1 MEWQRTPQGSD
12 RGPSQEA
19 SGVPITRAPSRERA
33 MATVKVTYATLSADN
48 EDLHEGYDAAVRR
61 AREILGRV
69 HPMLIGEERRPGHAH
84 FEDRNPADTR
94 QLLGRFAL
102 GSRQDARDAIAAAKA
117 AFPVWSHMPWPER
130 LARLRRAADLISE
143 RSFELAAM
151 MSLEAGKNR
160 YEALGDVEE
169 AADLVRYYCRVF
181 EEAGGYDRP
190 MGQLSPTERT
200 RSVLKPWGVWAVIS
214 PFNFPLALATGM
226 SAGALVAGNTVVLK
240 PASDTPWLG
249 LMLGEILL
257 DAGVPTGVFNC
268 VTGPGG
274 TVGAE
279 LVESRDVAG
288 LIFTG
293 SKAVGWD
300 IWQRFNRTSIRP
312 CILELGGKNPAI
324 VTAKADLERAAEGV
338 TRSAYGLGGQKCSAC
353 SRVYVDRRVAKAFSE
368 ALVEKT
374 RAIRVGEPTRQDV
387 FLGPLINEAAVGTF
401 TAASAEAGRDGRVV
415 MGGRT
420 LADGD
425 YAHGYFVEPTLVTGL
440 PSGHRLEREELFV
453 PLLVLAEVASLDE
466 AIARSN
472 DAEYG
477 LTAGIYSE
485 DDAEVQQ
492 FLDQIEAGVTYANRR
507 SGATTGAWPGINP
520 FGGWKWSGS
529 SGKAALGMYYV
540 QQFLREQSQTIVH

>member
-1 MEWQRTPQGSD
+1 
-12 RGPSQEA
+12 
-19 SGVPITRAPSRERA
+19 

-48 EDLHEGYDAAVRR
+48 EDLHYGYEGALRRVRDT
-61 AREILGRV
+61 LGGA
-69 HPMLIGEERRPGHAH
+69 HPMLIGEERRSGGAY

-102 GSRQDARDAIAAAKA
+102 GTREDARDAIAAARA
-117 AFPVWSHMPWPER
+117 AFPAWSHMPWPER

-143 RSFELAAM
+143 RNFELAAV

-169 AADLVRYYCRVF
+169 AADLIRYYCQVF
-181 EEAGGYDRP
+181 EEAGGCDRP
-190 MGQLSPTERT
+190 MGQLSPAELT

-249 LMLGEILL
+249 LMLGDILL

-274 TVGAE
+274 TVGTE

-293 SKAVGWD
+293 SKAVGWE
-300 IWQRFNRTSIRP
+300 IWQRFNRASIRP
-312 CILELGGKNPAI
+312 CILELGGKNPTI
-324 VTAKADLERAAEGV
+324 VTARADLEKAAEGV
-338 TRSAYGLGGQKCSAC
+338 MRSAYGLGGQKCSAC
-353 SRVYVDRRVAKAFSE
+353 SRVYVEWRVAKPFTE
-368 ALVEKT
+368 ILLEKT
-374 RAIRVGEPTRQDV
+374 RALRVGEPTRKDV
-387 FLGPLINEAAVGTF
+387 FLGPLINDPAVQTFARAA
-401 TAASAEAGRDGRVV
+401 AQAGRDGRVLT
-415 MGGRT
+415 GGRVLT
-420 LADGD
+420 DGE
-425 YAHGYFVEPTLVTGL
+425 YAHGYFVEPTLVAGL
-440 PSGHRLEREELFV
+440 PAGHRLEREELFV
-453 PLLVLAEVASLDE
+453 PLLVLAEVGSLDE
-466 AIARSN
+466 AIARAN

-477 LTAGIYSE
+477 LTAGIFSE
-485 DDAEVQQ
+485 DDAEVRQ
-492 FLDQIEAGVTYANRR
+492 FLDRIEAGVTYANRR
-507 SGATTGAWPGINP
+507 AGATTGAWPGINP

-529 SGKAALGMYYV
+529 SGKAALGAYYV
-540 QQFLREQSQTIVH
+540 PQFLREQSQTVVR